1 MKDVDAQS
9 LFDNMV
15 ATLNP
20 EVLEQH
26 PEAANW
32 HERLMILGG
41 TAMGIILVLGVIA
54 WLFHIKKGDWRIYAG
69 IVRVVIGLLLGLL
82 VYARVSLDAQYFI
95 LGVLVGIGADGL
107 AGMLSGGGGA
117 IVVRSLTNWVVS
129 ASCGPATG
137 GCPGRRWAG
146 TDNRHMGHYPHVL
159 PGRHGRVVGPID
171 DIGCSLQAM
180 ALTKANLR
188 FRVLE
193 HLGVLAAG

>member
-15 ATLNP
+15 AMLDP
-20 EVLEQH
+20 EVLEQN

-54 WLFHIKKGDWRIYAG
+54 WLYHIKKWDWRIYAG
-69 IVRVVIGLLLGLL
+69 IVGVVIGLLLGLL

-107 AGMLSGGGGA
+107 AGMLRGGGGA
-117 IVVRSLTNWVVS
+117 TVVRSLTNWVVS
-129 ASCGPATG
+129 AVAALRQTGAPAAAGPALTTG
-137 GCPGRRWAG
+137 TWA
-146 TDNRHMGHYPHVL
+146 MIL
-159 PGRHGRVVGPID
+159 MFCLVVTAGWLDP
-171 DIGCSLQAM
+171 
-180 ALTKANLR
+180 
-188 FRVLE
+188 
-193 HLGVLAAG
+193 LAT

>member
-15 ATLNP
+15 AMLDP

-54 WLFHIKKGDWRIYAG
+54 WLFHIKKWDWRIYAG
-69 IVRVVIGLLLGLL
+69 IVGVVIGLLLGLL
-82 VYARVSLDAQYFI
+82 VYARVSLDAQYFM

-107 AGMLSGGGGA
+107 AGMLSGSGGA
-117 IVVRSLTNWVVS
+117 TVVRSLTNWVVS
-129 ASCGPATG
+129 AVAALRQAGAPAAAGPALTNG
-137 GCPGRRWAG
+137 TWA
-146 TDNRHMGHYPHVL
+146 MIL
-159 PGRHGRVVGPID
+159 MFFLVVTAGWLDP
-171 DIGCSLQAM
+171 
-180 ALTKANLR
+180 
-188 FRVLE
+188 
-193 HLGVLAAG
+193 LAT